1 MWYENA
7 TGGVEEFFCYFVP
20 SKFVVIKNPTLV
32 VKEDS
37 DYSYDEKPVMTKLP
51 DGTVRQEVTEKGNP
65 LFQRTFT
72 FSFTTAAAAERS
84 VKWQAGGVFLKRFVE
99 GWWSTI
105 GDAAK
110 NPIGV
115 VVFVGTDTDNISQ
128 FSTYL
133 DSLDAG
139 VVRLWWSNYYNGL
152 FNKSIAGH
160 VTLEYTKVYESE

>member
-51 DGTVRQEVTEKGNP
+51 DGTVRQEVTEQGNP

-72 FSFTTAAAAERS
+72 FSFTTAASAERAE
-84 VKWQAGGVFLKRFVE
+84 KWNVSGGVFLKRVVE
-99 GWWSTI
+99 GWWSG
-105 GDAAK
+105 GDGVK
-110 NPIGV
+110 NPIGAV
-115 VVFVGTDTDNISQ
+115 TFVGTDTDNISQ

-139 VVRLWWSNYYNGL
+139 IVRLWWSNYYSGL
-152 FNKSIAGH
+152 FNKTINGH
-160 VTLEYTKVYESE
+160 VTLEYTKVFEDE